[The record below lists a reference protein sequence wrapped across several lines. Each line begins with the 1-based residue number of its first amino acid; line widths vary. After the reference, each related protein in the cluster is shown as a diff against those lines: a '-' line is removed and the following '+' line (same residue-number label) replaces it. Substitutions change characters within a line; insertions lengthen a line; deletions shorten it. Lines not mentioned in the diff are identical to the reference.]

1 MVFVKLDSFVCHGQ
15 FMYLQV
21 VGGSDIVTPCPVHL
35 ATSSPSTNFMEKIKS
50 SPVTENPALDK
61 ELKRLKKATEDF
73 EQIFVNM
80 MLKEM
85 HKNLGESALL
95 DGGDYQKMFKDMLID
110 ERAKELSRNGQFG
123 LAEQMYNQMK
133 DLIAAQHRGSA
144 LTPNQGGSVSQ
155 PGELARQLSVERIAN
170 DYRRTKGN
178 QK

>member
-1 MVFVKLDSFVCHGQ
+1 
-15 FMYLQV
+15 MYLQV
-21 VGGSDIVTPCPVHL
+21 VGSSAIVTPFPVHL
-35 ATSSPSTNFMEKIKS
+35 AASSPRTNFMEKIKS

-110 ERAKELSRNGQFG
+110 ERAKELSKNGQFG

-133 DLIAAQHRGSA
+133 DLIAAQHRGPGLAPTLETNS
-144 LTPNQGGSVSQ
+144 TSQ